1 MTCKRIRIGEKKKVR
16 LAGKH
21 PRLIRPTREMTPL
34 EEVLDNYWSI
44 RLHAYRPDIF
54 SIHTNDNPA
63 TCVENIL
70 DKDSKLKEAFN
81 KYTDSFEVIKVTK
94 MGGKK
99 HTNFKFNVV
108 VQVTYKTNK
117 E

>member
-21 PRLIRPTREMTPL
+21 PRLIWPAREMTPL
-34 EEVLDNYWSI
+34 EEILDNYWSI

-54 SIHTNDNPA
+54 SMHTNDNPA

-70 DKDSKLKEAFN
+70 DDPTLKRAFN
-81 KYTDSFEVIKVTK
+81 KYTDSFKVIKVTE

-99 HTNFKFNVV
+99 HTDFKFNVV
-108 VQVTYKTNK
+108 IKVTYKTNK